1 MTESRP
7 TEQTNALLAAV
18 VASSMDAVFSIDTS
32 ARIQTWNSA
41 AEQLYGYTAA
51 EAIGQPLGL
60 LAPDPTNYAPGTR
73 FQPNAYFKASRFI
86 SKRLVDAK
94 TEVWSRLGSALGQF
108 EIRVDT
114 WLVCPSSIA
123 TYPNAGALSVTCAR
137 CTNGSRWHKRR
148 GT

>member
-1 MTESRP
+1 MTESSP

-18 VASSMDAVFSIDTS
+18 VASSMDAVFSIDTY

-73 FQPNAYFKASRFI
+73 FQRVLQGEQIYFETSRRRKDG
-86 SKRLVDAK
+86 SLV
-94 TEVWSRLGSALGQF
+94 ELGLGSGPIGDWGGKLFGF
-108 EIRVDT
+108 
-114 WLVCPSSIA
+114 
-123 TYPNAGALSVTCAR
+123 SVAHRKISDRKGSEGNCAR
-137 CTNGSRWHKRR
+137 CTNGS
-148 GT
+148 

>member
-1 MTESRP
+1 MTESSP

-18 VASSMDAVFSIDTS
+18 VASSMDAVFSIDTN

-60 LAPDPTNYAPGTR
+60 LVPDPRAMRQGLGS
-73 FQPNAYFKASRFI
+73 NAYFKASRFI

-108 EIRVDT
+108 ETRVGT
-114 WLVCPSSIA
+114 WL
-123 TYPNAGALSVTCAR
+123 
-137 CTNGSRWHKRR
+137 
-148 GT
+148 